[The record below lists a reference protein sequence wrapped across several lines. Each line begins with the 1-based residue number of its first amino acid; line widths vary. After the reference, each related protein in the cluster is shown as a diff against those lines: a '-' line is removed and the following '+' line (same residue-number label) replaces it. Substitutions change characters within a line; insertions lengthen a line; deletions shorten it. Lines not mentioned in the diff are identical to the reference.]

1 YAHSRARAGLG
12 TAGHEAMTNATANS
26 SFRVSVWPSD
36 SSRLDVTEWSR
47 DQWKDFGEGCLYV
60 VLSFAF
66 FRILQYIVRWYL
78 FGKCYFRTFSYFAF
92 RRRAGSERNPAAD
105 STTLSAIPPNKKW
118 RICNEIVSLIHAG
131 VSGLWAGYS
140 ILFYQDIIKDMIGF
154 RHPVIVNLIFVSTGY
169 LLHDLL
175 DLLINERSERVIELL
190 FHHVVVLT
198 AFATTQTSGLFL
210 GVVIFGLLMELNS
223 VFLHS
228 RSLLNLYGFN
238 KKSTAF
244 KMVALLNMITLLVFR
259 LGVSLYLMYWL
270 FTDCFFRRWYLIVPC
285 FFVIVSLFCTNS
297 TLAYRVMAADGW
309 FGKKRARHSSSR
321 STEEENGGAV
331 VDDEEKSSEEDED
344 EEADVPIGVSVTRPD
359 DQQLM
364 PNGHSTT
371 VAA

>member
-1 YAHSRARAGLG
+1 MA
-12 TAGHEAMTNATANS
+12 TNSTN
-26 SFRVSVWPSD
+26 RPSI
-36 SSRLDVTEWSR
+36 STRLDFTEWTNE
-47 DQWKDFGEGCLYV
+47 QWKDFGEGCLYV
-60 VLSFAF
+60 LLSFAF

-118 RICNEIVSLIHAG
+118 RICNEIVSLLHAA

-140 ILFYQDIIKDMIGF
+140 ILVYKDIISDMIYY

-175 DLLINERSERVIELL
+175 DLLINERSVRIIELL

-198 AFATTQTSGLFL
+198 AFATSQVTGMFL
-210 GVVIFGLLMELNS
+210 GIVIFGLLMELNS

-228 RSLLNLYGFN
+228 RSLLNLYGYD

-244 KMVALLNMITLLVFR
+244 KMIALLNMVTLLVFR

-270 FTDCFFRRWYLIVPC
+270 LTDCFSRAWYFILPC
-285 FFVIVSLFCTNS
+285 FFVIVSLFCTN
-297 TLAYRVMAADGW
+297 TVLAYRVMAADGW
-309 FGKKRARHSSSR
+309 FGKKRARQPSR
-321 STEEENGGAV
+321 SNAATENTAV
-331 VDDEEKSSEEDED
+331 VEEDEED
-344 EEADVPIGVSVTRPD
+344 ESSDECDDDLPNGVSVTRPD
-359 DQQLM
+359 DQQLVA
-364 PNGHSTT
+364 NGHSTISNGHAT
-371 VAA
+371 TAHA

>member
-1 YAHSRARAGLG
+1 
-12 TAGHEAMTNATANS
+12 
-26 SFRVSVWPSD
+26 FRVVSPGGRSGSD
-36 SSRLDVTEWSR
+36 RMATNLSDISISTRLNFTEWSK

-118 RICNEIVSLIHAG
+118 RICNEIVSLIHAA
-131 VSGLWAGYS
+131 VSGLWAAYS
-140 ILFYQDIIKDMIGF
+140 IGFYQDIVKDMIGY

-198 AFATTQTSGLFL
+198 AFATTQVTGLFL

-228 RSLLNLYGFN
+228 RSLLNLYGYD
-238 KKSTAF
+238 KKSTPF
-244 KMVALLNMITLLVFR
+244 KMIALLNMVTLLVFR

-270 FTDCFFRRWYLIVPC
+270 FIDCFSRAWYFILPC
-285 FFVIVSLFCTNS
+285 FFVIVSLFCTN
-297 TLAYRVMAADGW
+297 TVLAYRVAAADGW
-309 FGKKRARHSSSR
+309 FGKKRARQPSQSAA
-321 STEEENGGAV
+321 TENTAVVEEEEDRSS
-331 VDDEEKSSEEDED
+331 DDEEEEDI
-344 EEADVPIGVSVTRPD
+344 PNGVSVTRPD
-359 DQQLM
+359 DQQLVA
-364 PNGHSTT
+364 NRHSTT
-371 VAA
+371 IAA